1 LILTPS
7 IPEYLTGS
15 SAVNAIFLNPI
26 LFLFGIVANLG
37 LYGPGVLLIREAK
50 VRWDK
55 GWATV
60 LLLGAA
66 YGILEEGIALSTLF
80 NPLAGPVG
88 QLGFFGHWLGVNW
101 VWVAGIVPVHMIF
114 SISLPILLVGLA
126 LPETRGVSF
135 LKSDR
140 SLSWAI
146 GILFVDVFAL
156 FFFLILLGEHFWM
169 GWPVFAL
176 SLASIGA
183 LIYLGRKAPTVALT
197 PKTDTPTRRPFVFGI
212 LGAVFYPT
220 VLLAEFIGIGKLP
233 AYIVTPLVVL
243 LQAGYLFYILRAIG
257 RTNNERNLIALAAGL
272 VIPLAVF
279 GIVSQISLPLVI
291 LVDVALIAFF
301 TRLWRMYPKQVSVTP
316 LLENSAVV

>member
-1 LILTPS
+1 MLSPG

-15 SAVNAIFLNPI
+15 SAVNAILLNPI
-26 LFLFGIVANLG
+26 MFLIGVLANLG

-50 VRWDK
+50 VRWKK

-80 NPLAGPVG
+80 NPVAGPVG
-88 QLGFFGHWLGVNW
+88 KLGFYGHWLGVNW

-135 LKSDR
+135 LKSDK
-140 SLSWAI
+140 SLAWAI
-146 GILFVDVFAL
+146 GILFMDVL
-156 FFFLILLGEHFWM
+156 SLFFLILLGEHFWM
-169 GWPVFAL
+169 GWPVFGL

-183 LIYLGRKAPTVALT
+183 LIFLARKAPANALT
-197 PKTDTPTRRPFVFGI
+197 PKTEAPTRRPFVFGI

-220 VLLAEFIGIGKLP
+220 VLLVEFLGMGVKLP
-233 AYIVTPLVVL
+233 AYVVTPSVVL
-243 LQAGYLFYILRAIG
+243 LQLGYLFYIRRAVG
-257 RTNNERNLIALAAGL
+257 RSNNERNLIALAAGL
-272 VIPLAVF
+272 VSPLAVF
-279 GIVSQISLPLVI
+279 GVVSQISLPLVI

-301 TRLWRMYPKQVSVTP
+301 AKLWRMYPKQVPAAP
-316 LLENSAVV
+316 LLENSAFA